1 MQFNQVI
8 IRCELYPDEVGKAF
22 VTKALSAK
30 PKMWRGAQVEF
41 QFAVFKRRQIGDTAA
56 ELYDISNIAG
66 LPQIRIRTA
75 NAAGTVLLDNTAAGA
90 VIEKDESLDLDS
102 WADGSKQHF
111 RMYFPES
118 ATGITAG
125 SQYIVIYGP
134 DGDVFG
140 TSVIEVT
147 DPGTGAAASPEP
159 AAEGYYTKSEVR
171 AILEDFMRL
180 VGEPGQTRALTSAD
194 GRWRVVEE
202 LISDGDGVRIA
213 QNFEEV
219 QNPQA

>member
-1 MQFNQVI
+1 MQFEKVV
-8 IRCELYPDEVGKAF
+8 IRCKLFPKQVGKPFA
-22 VTKALSAK
+22 TLDTGLK
-30 PKMWRGAQVEF
+30 PKMWIGSQVEF
-41 QFAVFKRRQIGDTAA
+41 QFGLFNRDATLDEEA

-75 NAAGTVLLDNTAAGA
+75 NAAGAILLDHTAVGA
-90 VIEKDESLDLDS
+90 VIEKDESLDLDT

-125 SQYIVIYGP
+125 TQYIVIYGP

-140 TSVIEVT
+140 TSIIEVI
-147 DPGTGAAASPEP
+147 DPGTGAAASPAP

-171 AILEDFMRL
+171 GILEDFMRL
-180 VGEPGQTRALTSAD
+180 VGGPGQTRALTSAD